1 MLEVRLM
8 LIKHVRER
16 AARARSVRA
25 AAARAGTAQA
35 AAALA
40 GGGGGEGPLR
50 RRRRRP
56 MRCRRR
62 LIGGRG
68 RLWATEA
75 IGAASSGSAPV
86 DIYVVYNCG

>member
-8 LIKHVRER
+8 LIKHVKER

-40 GGGGGEGPLR
+40 AEARGRCGDEGEGLS
-50 RRRRRP
+50 
-56 MRCRRR
+56 
-62 LIGGRG
+62 
-68 RLWATEA
+68 LW
-75 IGAASSGSAPV
+75 V
-86 DIYVVYNCG
+86 

>member
-40 GGGGGEGPLR
+40 AEARGRCGDEGEGLSLCSVGGADWRAREALGDGGDRRSVVGGGSYGHLR
-50 RRRRRP
+50 
-56 MRCRRR
+56 
-62 LIGGRG
+62 G
-68 RLWATEA
+68 
-75 IGAASSGSAPV
+75 V
-86 DIYVVYNCG
+86 